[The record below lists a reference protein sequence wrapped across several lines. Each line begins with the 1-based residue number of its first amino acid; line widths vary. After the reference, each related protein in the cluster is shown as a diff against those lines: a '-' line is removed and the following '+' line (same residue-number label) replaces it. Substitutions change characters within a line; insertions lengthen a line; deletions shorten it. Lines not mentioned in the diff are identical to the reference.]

1 MVLNKRQEQTVEL
14 VKAEQRASVKRI
26 AQHFFV
32 SEMTVRRDLKILE
45 ENGYLKRYNGGAV
58 YNKEFDHLPIESRK
72 LLNTAEKRKLC
83 ELARRYLRDNCSV
96 FIDSSS
102 TCLNLVPMLADF
114 KGITLITNSVQCLP
128 AVGKYHLKCIVAGG
142 DYHEYDRCTVGVETV
157 EFVRRFNVDVAFF
170 SSGCISDDGIIS
182 DSDAPQTAVRRAV
195 LQNSK
200 KTVVL
205 LERTKQHQKL
215 LYTLCRRVEVDEII
229 MLSSEEEL

>member
-114 KGITLITNSVQCLP
+114 KGITLITNSVQCLL
-128 AVGKYHLKCIVAGG
+128 AAEKHHLKCILAGG
-142 DYHEYDRCTVGVETV
+142 NYHEYDRCTVGVETV

-170 SSGCISDDGIIS
+170 PPAVFRTMELLATRTHRRPPCGGLYC
-182 DSDAPQTAVRRAV
+182 QTA
-195 LQNSK
+195 K
-200 KTVVL
+200 KPLFCWSAPSSTKSCRTPFA
-205 LERTKQHQKL
+205 ER
-215 LYTLCRRVEVDEII
+215 
-229 MLSSEEEL
+229 

>member
-14 VKAEQRASVKRI
+14 VKAEHRASVKRI

-45 ENGYLKRYNGGAV
+45 ESGYLKRYNGGAV

-83 ELARRYLRDNCSV
+83 ERARCYLRDNCSV

-114 KGITLITNSVQCLP
+114 KGITLITNSVQCLL
-128 AVGKYHLKCIVAGG
+128 AAERHHLK
-142 DYHEYDRCTVGVETV
+142 CTVGVETV
-157 EFVRRFNVDVAFF
+157 EFLRRFNVDVAFL
-170 SSGCISDDGIIS
+170 SSRSISDEGIIS

-195 LQNSK
+195 MQNSK

-229 MLSSEEEL
+229 MLSSKEEQEL